1 MNHASGSVEFWSRLG
16 SAEGAESAAIW
27 LNCLGSGLGET
38 AEEAVILLA
47 EAAAG
52 LFRPA
57 AFWPS
62 GRGAVG
68 QDLAQV
74 CEQALVMRRPLS
86 VQRGRRGLLAHPLLR
101 DGVLMGLVAVA
112 FSGPVPPAAE
122 RWLHWGEGWLAR
134 QWQGEGEQA
143 SAELQ
148 ERLLLALD
156 LIRVALEA
164 EPPGE
169 AVHALV
175 TEAASRLGCDRVAVG
190 FGKGQVVQL
199 AALSHATQVARRID
213 LVTAIEAAM
222 HEALDQATTI
232 RVGLSALPE
241 EESSAGSAQDLSWL
255 DIREHHRLIRDF
267 GSEFILSSP
276 FAVGEQEKRQA
287 GVFVFEWTEGAVVAA
302 RVRQAEALAPILGQV
317 LLERRRAGRTV
328 WQRLTDWLGD
338 EWRRLFGPGEG
349 LRKVLALLL
358 LAALGAGV
366 NAYGA
371 HRLSAKASLEGSL
384 RRVIVAPY
392 DGFVAASRVR
402 AGQLVQAGEVLA
414 LLDDREMR
422 LESLRWASQQQQYQ
436 KQMDDAQ
443 AQHNLAQIQI
453 TKAQIRQAEAQRELA
468 EAMLRRARVEAPF
481 AGLLLSGDLSQH
493 LGGAVKKGQT
503 LFEIAPL
510 EGYRVVLQVEES
522 DISYVSL
529 GQKGAL
535 MVAALPG
542 VSFPLHVTLITPVAS
557 IADGNNHFRVEATL
571 NGQDER
577 LRPGM
582 EGIGKLDA
590 GQQRWVWIW
599 THRLFDWLR
608 LRLWSWFG
616 L

>member
-1 MNHASGSVEFWSRLG
+1 MHQAAGAVDSWSRLG
-16 SAEGAESAAIW
+16 STAGVESAAIW
-27 LNCLGSGLGET
+27 LHCLGSGLGET

-47 EAAAG
+47 DGASG

-57 AFWPS
+57 AFWPP
-62 GRGAVG
+62 GRGEVSR
-68 QDLAQV
+68 DLAQL
-74 CEQALVMRRPLS
+74 CEQALVMRRSLS
-86 VQRGRRGLLAHPLLR
+86 VQRGRGLLAQPLLR
-101 DGVLMGLVAVA
+101 DGALAGLVAVA
-112 FSGPVPPAAE
+112 FSGPIPATAG
-122 RWLHWGEGWLAR
+122 RWLRWGEGWLECHWR
-134 QWQGEGEQA
+134 GQGEEA
-143 SAELQ
+143 TAELQ

-190 FGKGQVVQL
+190 FVKGEVVRL

-213 LVTAIEAAM
+213 LVAAIEAAM

-232 RVGLSALPE
+232 RVGLCALPE
-241 EESSAGSAQDLSWL
+241 EESGAGVGQDLSWL
-255 DIREHHRLIRDF
+255 EIREHNRLVRDF
-267 GSEFILSSP
+267 GAEFVLSFP
-276 FAVGEQEKRQA
+276 FAVGEQAKRRA
-287 GVFVFEWTEGAVVAA
+287 GVFVFEWSEGTVAAA

-317 LLERRRAGRTV
+317 LLERQRAGRSV
-328 WQRLTDWLGD
+328 WQRLADRLAD

-358 LAALGAGV
+358 LAAWGAGV
-366 NAYGA
+366 SAYGE
-371 HRLSAKASLEGSL
+371 HRLAAKASLEGSL

-392 DGFVAASRVR
+392 DGFVASSRVR
-402 AGQLVQAGEVLA
+402 AGHLVKAGELLA

-453 TKAQIRQAEAQRELA
+453 AKAQIKQAEAQRELA
-468 EAMLRRARVEAPF
+468 ESILRRARVEAPF

-522 DISYVSL
+522 DISYVRL

-542 VSFPLHVTLITPVAS
+542 VSFPLQVSLITPVAS

-571 NGQDER
+571 DSQDER

-608 LRLWSWFG
+608 LHLWSWFG